1 MALERKPAEPNE
13 DPGYPEAEEYASD
26 RRAFLW
32 MIGGATVAGLGVLA
46 LSQSRAQPIA
56 PSRGMVAPSAVTT
69 TPVPTAQPQAMPLGE
84 APAQPMAQPQGDVA
98 VAQPPAQPQAFTR
111 GEASVATPP
120 PAQPQSITEGE
131 PAVAQPQANFKG
143 DGPVVQ
149 PQVQAP
155 GKVAVEALPVTTSK
169 GAPPAQVPAQP
180 RAAMPGGLV
189 PTTPPAQPQAN
200 FKGRIS
206 TTQPEEIKPVKPPQP
221 EGDF

>member
-46 LSQSRAQPIA
+46 LSQSRAQPIT
-56 PSRGMVAPSAVTT
+56 PSRGGVVPGSVTT

-111 GEASVATPP
+111 GEAAVETLPP
-120 PAQPQSITEGE
+120 
-131 PAVAQPQANFKG
+131 AQPQANFKG

-149 PQVQAP
+149 PQAAVPGEAP
-155 GKVAVEALPVTTSK
+155 AAAPVIHSK
-169 GAPPAQVPAQP
+169 GAPPATSTVEP
-180 RAAMPGGLV
+180 RAAVPGGIR
-189 PTTPPAQPQAN
+189 PAQPPAQPQAQ
-200 FKGRIS
+200 FRGKVAAPQHE
-206 TTQPEEIKPVKPPQP
+206 QPKPVKPPQP